1 MNISPHSVLSRLA
14 VIVLAILLLPLI
26 GSAAPSLDISTDRED
41 SLYAVNDPVTF
52 EIQAKDGDRNLNR
65 GEISWSLSM
74 DGLGK
79 LGEGVQSIE
88 GGKAVEAT
96 GSLDR
101 PGFLLLTAVF
111 TGSDGKTITAYGGA
125 GISPLEIP
133 PSLPVPD
140 DFDQFWAAQKNTLAE
155 VPMEFTSEPQVL
167 KGKADEGIEAFDV
180 QIQCEADGPPVSG
193 YFARPAE
200 AVAKSLPAVLWVH
213 GAGVRGSSLPNA
225 LKGARKG
232 FLSMDI
238 NAHGI
243 PNGKPKEFYDD
254 LSAGD
259 LSNYRHFGRE
269 SRDTIYF
276 RGMLVRLVRAIDF
289 LTSRPEW
296 DGKVMAVIGHSQGGL
311 QALAA
316 GGLDDR
322 VTFIGSGVPAGCDHT
337 GMKVDRISGWPK
349 LVPYDKGIPDPAAL
363 EASRYIDAVNF
374 ASRCRADA
382 IVSAGFIDR
391 TCPPTSVYAAYNL
404 LGGKKEMINRPDMG
418 HAAPAEI
425 QDQFWKAL
433 EAHVAK
439 KKGAKVSTPVP
450 AVQ

>member
-1 MNISPHSVLSRLA
+1 MKRSCLLVSSRCSIIA
-14 VIVLAILLLPLI
+14 LAILLTPLL
-26 GSAAPSLDISTDRED
+26 GNGAPSVEVSTDRENA
-41 SLYAVNDPVTF
+41 LYEVNDPVVFT
-52 EIQAKDGDRNLNR
+52 IQAKDGDRNLNR
-65 GEISWSLSM
+65 GEISWTLSM
-74 DGLGK
+74 DGFGK
-79 LGEGVQSIE
+79 LGEGTQSIE

-96 GSLDR
+96 GSLDQ
-101 PGFLLLTAVF
+101 PGFLLLTAVY
-111 TGSDGKTITAYGGA
+111 TGADGKKITAYGGA

-140 DFDQFWAAQKNTLAE
+140 DFDQFWASQKESLAK
-155 VPMEFTSEPQVL
+155 VPMEFTSEPQNL
-167 KGKADEGIEAFDV
+167 EGKAPEGIEAFDV
-180 QIQCEADGPPVSG
+180 QIQCEAEGPPVSG
-193 YFARPAE
+193 YFAKPKIA
-200 AVAKSLPAVLWVH
+200 AAKSLPAVLWVH

-225 LKGARKG
+225 LKGAKKG

-243 PNGKPKEFYDD
+243 ANGKPKEFYSD
-254 LSAGD
+254 LNAGD
-259 LSNYRHFGRE
+259 LYNYRHSGRE

-296 DGKVMAVIGHSQGGL
+296 DGTVMAVIGHSQGGL

-316 GGLDDR
+316 GGLDER

-337 GMKVDRISGWPK
+337 GMRADRISGWPK
-349 LVPYDKGIPDPAAL
+349 LVPVENGVPDHAVL

-374 ASRCRADA
+374 ASRCQADA

-404 LGGKKEMINRPDMG
+404 LGGEKEMINRPDMG

-425 QDQFWKAL
+425 QALFWAAL
-433 EAHVAK
+433 ESHLAE
-439 KKGAKVSTPVP
+439 KKGAAVP
-450 AVQ
+450 AAQ